1 MSAVWDAVRYLLR
14 RLLPFALIYFL
25 VELMELAVLA
35 YREFPNLT
43 FSLPEVLTALPVW
56 VGTSAVSCLFSLLP
70 FMFYLLVLPR
80 RRHGGLWDR
89 RLALLFF
96 FLYTAGNLFEEVS
109 ELLFWDEFTARFNF
123 VAVDYLVYT
132 HEVVGNIIQ
141 SYPVALF
148 LAGITVAALGLSAFF
163 RGSLIPRLA
172 APRLALRFTGAL
184 ALVLCAFSLNMV
196 NFMEWSEKADN
207 RYLSELSKDGLYSL
221 FHAFFSNE
229 LSYTDFYLTLP
240 DAEATAILS
249 PNVAS
254 DAPRA
259 RGAGL

>member
-1 MSAVWDAVRYLLR
+1 M
-14 RLLPFALIYFL
+14 
-25 VELMELAVLA
+25 
-35 YREFPNLT
+35 
-43 FSLPEVLTALPVW
+43 
-56 VGTSAVSCLFSLLP
+56 
-70 FMFYLLVLPR
+70 
-80 RRHGGLWDR
+80 WDR
-89 RLALLFF
+89 RLTLLFF

-132 HEVVGNIIQ
+132 HEVVGNIVQ

-240 DAEATAILS
+240 DAEADGHPL
-249 PNVAS
+249 PE
-254 DAPRA
+254 
-259 RGAGL
+259 RGFRRPAGR